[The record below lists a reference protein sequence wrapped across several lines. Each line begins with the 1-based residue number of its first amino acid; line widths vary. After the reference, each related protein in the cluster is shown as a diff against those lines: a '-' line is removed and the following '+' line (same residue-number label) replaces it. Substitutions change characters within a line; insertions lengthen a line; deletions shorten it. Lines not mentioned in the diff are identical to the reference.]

1 MGVGGRHGRV
11 SSDAISDY
19 LSAAVARQAAAVAGV
34 TAPIAQDRYLDVE
47 QT

>member
-1 MGVGGRHGRV
+1 MGVGGRHRRA
-11 SSDAISDY
+11 SSDTISDY
-19 LSAAVARQAAAVAGV
+19 LPSAVARQAAAVAGV